1 MVVKTSTRN
10 RVNGRKRV
18 SKQKNLIK
26 SNDGFETLKSS
37 DKLNQSL
44 IGYLDSKK
52 SNQDSDNSSI
62 KLEQYSTKFKEVKKI
77 IFPEFKDTRGSF
89 KKFYT
94 HDQFKTIMP
103 KVDEVF
109 FSTSKKNVF
118 RGLHAQ
124 SKPYEIEK
132 IIICIEGEIID
143 FFIDL
148 RKESKYFGEFQSY
161 ELSEDKNEGLFIPKG
176 FGHGYQVVSNHA
188 IVMYA
193 QSGIYNS
200 NYEIGIN
207 PLSLSSDLNFKNI
220 ILSEKD
226 KRLPNIE
233 NFKHMEKIKSA

>member
-1 MVVKTSTRN
+1 MVVKTSTRK
-10 RVNGRKRV
+10 RANGRKRV
-18 SKQKNLIK
+18 SKQNNLIEV
-26 SNDGFETLKSS
+26 NKSS
-37 DKLNQSL
+37 HSL

-52 SNQDSDNSSI
+52 SDQNSDNSSI
-62 KLEQYSTKFKEVKKI
+62 KLEQYSKKFKEVKKI

-103 KVDEVF
+103 NLDEVF

-161 ELSEDKNEGLFIPKG
+161 ELSKDKNEGLFIPKG

-193 QSGIYNS
+193 QSGVYNS

-207 PLSLSSDLNFKNI
+207 PLSLDIDLDSKSI

-226 KRLPNIE
+226 KLLPNIE
-233 NFKHMEKIKSA
+233 NFKHIENFKFA